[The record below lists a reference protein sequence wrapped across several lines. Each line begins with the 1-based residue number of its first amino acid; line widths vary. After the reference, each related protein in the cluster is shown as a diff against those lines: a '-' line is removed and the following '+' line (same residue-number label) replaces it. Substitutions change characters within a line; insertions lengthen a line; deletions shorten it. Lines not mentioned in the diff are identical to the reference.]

1 MLLDAF
7 RLDGRTAIVTGAG
20 KGIGYAIAE
29 SFAEMGANVVC
40 AARTEADLEA
50 VADRARELGAAAL
63 PVVCDVMQED
73 QLQHLVDRTL
83 EHFGGIDLLINNAGG
98 GGRGYGPV
106 DKVGMSDFEDSL
118 RMNLSSAYTLV
129 HLAVPHL
136 RKSSK
141 AAVVNVSSAMSW
153 MVDRNMAAYGAAKAG
168 MEQMT
173 RILALELAPLIR
185 VNAVAPGAVDTPAA
199 AFLKSDPGL
208 LAETISW
215 IPMRRL
221 GDPIDL
227 ALSVLYLASD
237 ASNFI
242 TGKILEVDG
251 GMQALPGNA
260 IYAEL
265 ASRKNAGS
273 GKE

>member
-20 KGIGYAIAE
+20 KGIGYSIAE
-29 SFAEMGANVVC
+29 SFAQMGANVVC
-40 AARTEADLEA
+40 AARTKVDVDAIAE
-50 VADRARELGAAAL
+50 RARELGAAAL
-63 PVVCDVMQED
+63 SVTCDVTQED
-73 QLQHLVDRTL
+73 QLQQLVDKTV
-83 EHFGGIDLLINNAGG
+83 EKFGGIDLLINNAGG

-106 DKVGMSDFEDSL
+106 HKIGMSGFESSL

-129 HLAVPHL
+129 HLSVPHL
-136 RKSSK
+136 KRSPH
-141 AAVVNVSSAMSW
+141 AVVVNVSSAMSW

-173 RILALELAPLIR
+173 RILAYELAPEIR

-199 AFLKSDPGL
+199 AFLKSDPDM

-221 GDPIDL
+221 GKPIDL
-227 ALSVLYLASD
+227 ALSILYLASD
-237 ASNFI
+237 ASSFV
-242 TGKILEVDG
+242 TGKVLEVDG

-260 IYAEL
+260 IYSEL
-265 ASRKNAGS
+265 AGRK
-273 GKE
+273 

>member
-7 RLDGRTAIVTGAG
+7 RLDGRTAIITGAG
-20 KGIGYAIAE
+20 KGIGYSIAE

-40 AARTEADLEA
+40 AARTRADVDA
-50 VADRARELGAAAL
+50 IAGRAREFGVEALAVTCDVTREEDLADLVEAAAR
-63 PVVCDVMQED
+63 E
-73 QLQHLVDRTL
+73 
-83 EHFGGIDLLINNAGG
+83 FGGFDMVINNAGG
-98 GGRGYGPV
+98 GGKGYGPV
-106 DKVGMSDFEDSL
+106 DKVGMSGFEDSL

-129 HLAVPHL
+129 HLSMSHL
-136 RKSSK
+136 RKSSH
-141 AAVVNVSSAMSW
+141 ASVVNVSSAMSW

-173 RILALELAPLIR
+173 RILSHELAPEIR

-199 AFLKSDPGL
+199 AFLKSDENL
-208 LAETISW
+208 LAETIAW
-215 IPMRRL
+215 IPMNRMGTPL
-221 GDPIDL
+221 DL

-237 ASNFI
+237 ASSFI
-242 TGKILEVDG
+242 TGKVLEVDG

-265 ASRKNAGS
+265 STRKQGS
-273 GKE
+273 

>member
-7 RLDGRTAIVTGAG
+7 RLDGRTAIITGAG
-20 KGIGYAIAE
+20 KGIGYSIAE

-40 AARTEADLEA
+40 AARTEADVEA
-50 VADRARELGAAAL
+50 IAVRARELGVASL
-63 PVVCDVMQED
+63 PVTCDVTRED
-73 QLQHLVDRTL
+73 QLKQLVDETVG
-83 EHFGGIDLLINNAGG
+83 HFGGIDILINNAGG
-98 GGRGYGPV
+98 GGRGYGPI

-129 HLAVPHL
+129 HLSVPHL
-136 RKSSK
+136 RQSQY
-141 AAVVNVSSAMSW
+141 ATVVNVSSAMSW

-173 RILALELAPLIR
+173 RILSHELAPGIR

-215 IPMRRL
+215 IPMQRL
-221 GDPIDL
+221 GRPLDL
-227 ALSVLYLASD
+227 ALSILYLASD
-237 ASNFI
+237 ASSFV
-242 TGKILEVDG
+242 TGKVLEVDG

-260 IYAEL
+260 IYTEL
-265 ASRKNAGS
+265 AGRK
-273 GKE
+273 